1 MPTSQRCLILG
12 ATGGIGQEVARLL
25 SESGSRLLL
34 GGRDAGKLAS
44 LSAEL
49 RQPVCLVEAADP
61 SSIDQAFAEAG
72 TALGGLDAV
81 VNCIGSVLLK
91 PAHSTS
97 WDEFQQVLTTN
108 LGTAFAV
115 ARNAGR
121 MLRGQGG
128 SVVLVSTAATRVGL
142 ANHEA
147 IAAAKGGIEGLVRSA
162 AATYA
167 SAGIRFNAIAPG
179 LVKTPM
185 TQRLWE
191 DPQTAQVSMQMHAL
205 GRLGEPGDI
214 ARAIAFLLDPAN
226 GWITGQILGVDGG
239 LGTIIPR
246 RRA

>member
-1 MPTSQRCLILG
+1 MSDVSRCLILG
-12 ATGGIGQEVARLL
+12 ATGGIGHEVARLL
-25 SESGSRLLL
+25 AGSGSRLLL
-34 GGRDAGKLAS
+34 AGRHTDKLS
-44 LSAEL
+44 QLSQEL
-49 RQPVCLVEAADP
+49 GQPACPVDAADP
-61 SSIDQAFAEAG
+61 TTIDRAFADAESK
-72 TALGGLDAV
+72 LGGLDAV

-97 WDEFQQVLTTN
+97 WEEFQQVLTTN
-108 LGTAFAV
+108 LGSAFAV
-115 ARNAGR
+115 VRNAGR
-121 MLRGQGG
+121 MLRAQGG

-147 IAAAKGGIEGLVRSA
+147 IAAAKGGIEGLVRAA

-167 SAGIRFNAIAPG
+167 SAGIRINAIAPG

-191 DPQTAQVSMQMHAL
+191 DPQIAQASVQMHAL

-214 ARAIAFLLDPAN
+214 ARAIAFLVDPAN
-226 GWITGQILGVDGG
+226 SWITGQVLGVDGG
-239 LGTIIPR
+239 LGSIVPR

>member
-1 MPTSQRCLILG
+1 MSASTRCLILG

-25 SESGSRLLL
+25 AGSGASLLL
-34 GGRDAGKLAS
+34 AGREAAKLTQIAG
-44 LSAEL
+44 EL
-49 RQPVCLVEAADP
+49 GQPACQVEATDP
-61 SSIDQAFAEAG
+61 ASIDRAFAEAE

-97 WDEFQQVLTTN
+97 WDEFQQVLNTN
-108 LGTAFAV
+108 LGSAFAV
-115 ARNAGR
+115 VRNAGR
-121 MLRGQGG
+121 SLRARGG
-128 SVVLVSTAATRVGL
+128 SVVLVSTAATRIGL

-147 IAAAKGGIEGLVRSA
+147 IAAAKGGIEGLVRAA

-167 SAGIRFNAIAPG
+167 SAGIRINAIAPG

-191 DPQTAQVSMQMHAL
+191 DPQMAQASVQMHAL
-205 GRLGEPGDI
+205 GRLGETGDI
-214 ARAIAFLLDPAN
+214 ARAIAFLVDPAN
-226 GWITGQILGVDGG
+226 SWITGQVLGVDGG
-239 LGTIIPR
+239 LGSIVPR

>member
-1 MPTSQRCLILG
+1 MSDVSRCLILG
-12 ATGGIGQEVARLL
+12 ATGGIGHEVARLL
-25 SESGSRLLL
+25 AGAGSRLLL
-34 GGRDAGKLAS
+34 AGRHSDKLAQ
-44 LSAEL
+44 LAQEL
-49 RQPVCLVEAADP
+49 GQPACAVEASDP
-61 SSIDQAFAEAG
+61 ATIDRAFTEAESQ
-72 TALGGLDAV
+72 LGGLDAV

-108 LGTAFAV
+108 LGSAFAV
-115 ARNAGR
+115 VRNAGR
-121 MLRGQGG
+121 MLRAHGG

-147 IAAAKGGIEGLVRSA
+147 IAAAKGGIEGLVRAA

-167 SAGIRFNAIAPG
+167 SAGIRINAVAPG

-191 DPQTAQVSMQMHAL
+191 DPQIAQASMQMHAL

-214 ARAIAFLLDPAN
+214 ARAIAFLVDPAN
-226 GWITGQILGVDGG
+226 SWITGQVLGVDGG
-239 LGTIIPR
+239 LGSLVPR

>member
-12 ATGGIGQEVARLL
+12 ATGGIGQEVARRLA
-25 SESGSRLLL
+25 ESGSRLLL

-115 ARNAGR
+115 AQNAGR

-128 SVVLVSTAATRVGL
+128 SVVLVSTAAARVGL